1 MGKLGG
7 ERGIKI
13 FVAQVCVSH
22 REEKRLH
29 LHFLSIGSGMSDSH
43 RDEKPL
49 NWRVLSIDY
58 KIAQRYNQQHSVGAR
73 ARASNH
79 FLKSTSMCWNIY
91 LCIDNF

>member
-43 RDEKPL
+43 RDEIPL
-49 NWRVLSIDY
+49 N
-58 KIAQRYNQQHSVGAR
+58 
-73 ARASNH
+73 
-79 FLKSTSMCWNIY
+79 
-91 LCIDNF
+91 